1 MKARSTKSAR
11 VPWKHSE
18 ASQEYSVTLPIYL
31 AFCAMAAALRPW
43 NRQDAKFNVI
53 VCPQEDYD
61 FGVFQTAGRILLQ
74 SIGDQERPWVHEL
87 SIKWQ
92 RDEALALERERSVF
106 IKPTDHEIDDGQR
119 IFADAIVDIP
129 RRSRR
134 HAEAALRR
142 FNLPINDMDIELL
155 LTEPW
160 ARLQGAFQPRRS
172 PTLAFERLR
181 RIPQHSAPIVV
192 PLREISGPTL
202 ADLHGLSSAVEWGND
217 LAVDLANYKTGGLP
231 WEAIDSGAM
240 LSGPPGTGKTMF
252 ARALANTCDVPIIYG
267 SFASWQ
273 EKGSLDAVL
282 KAMRAAF
289 DEAAE
294 KAPSILFLDE
304 VDAFGD
310 RSVSDHNQAY
320 MTGVITGLLQLLDG
334 FERRT
339 GVVVLAA
346 CNHPDRVDS
355 AIRRAGRL
363 NRHIEI
369 PLPDGDARRAI
380 VRFHSGI
387 ELTADEAKKFDLATE
402 GLAGADLELLVK
414 DAKRAAR
421 RQRANLSPSHILDQL
436 PRVIE
441 LPEDYLRVVAVHEAG
456 HALVA
461 VETGFA
467 AVAKVSLSTHKVVG
481 STSQIGY
488 VAYALPPLMRR
499 TRVEHLNEIAVYL
512 GGAAAETEVFG
523 SFDGGSSGA
532 DSADLNVVTRLAT
545 ILECGL
551 GMGQTLVVEDRR
563 DRRLEQLR
571 DGNHELRQR
580 VHDVIAAEF
589 DRARAIIRNQRA
601 ALDEVVEQL
610 MLSKELTGEQV
621 VEIVK
626 RYRTSAVSLAKMP
639 RRMGS

>member
-1 MKARSTKSAR
+1 MRSTKSAR
-11 VPWKHSE
+11 VPWRCAE
-18 ASQEYSVTLPIYL
+18 PGQEYKVTLPIYL
-31 AFCAMAAALRPW
+31 AFCAIGAALRPW

-53 VCPQEDYD
+53 LCPQEDYD
-61 FGVFQTAGRILLQ
+61 FGAFQTAGRILLR
-74 SIGDQERPWVHEL
+74 SIGDQDRPWVHEL
-87 SIKWQ
+87 SKQWQ
-92 RDEALALERERSVF
+92 RDEVLALERDRAVF
-106 IKPTDHEIDDGQR
+106 IKPTDYEMDDGQR

-129 RRSRR
+129 RRCRR

-142 FNLPINDMDIELL
+142 FKLPINDRDIELL

-160 ARLQGAFQPRRS
+160 SRLQGAFQPRRS

-181 RIPQHSAPIVV
+181 RIPQPSAPIVA

-202 ADLHGLSSAVEWGND
+202 ADLHGLSSAVQWGND
-217 LAVDLANYKTGGLP
+217 LAIDLADYKAGGLP
-231 WEAIDSGAM
+231 WDAIDSGVM

-252 ARALANTCDVPIIYG
+252 ARALANTCDVPITYG

-273 EKGSLDAVL
+273 EKGSLDDVL

-310 RSVSDHNQAY
+310 RTVSDRNQAY

-369 PLPDGDARRAI
+369 PLPDSEARRAI
-380 VRFHSGI
+380 VRYHSGI
-387 ELTADEAKKFDLATE
+387 ELTAGEAEKFDLATE

-414 DAKRAAR
+414 DARRAAR
-421 RQRANLSPSHILDQL
+421 RQRANLSPSHILDHL
-436 PRVIE
+436 PRMIE

-467 AVAKVSLSTHKVVG
+467 AVAKVSVSTHKVVG
-481 STSQIGY
+481 SLSEIGY
-488 VAYALPPLMRR
+488 VAYAFPPLMRR
-499 TRVEHLNEIAVYL
+499 TRAEHLNEIAVFL
-512 GGAAAETEVFG
+512 GGIAAETEVFG
-523 SFDGGSSGA
+523 SFDAGSSGPE
-532 DSADLNVVTRLAT
+532 SADLNVVTRLAT
-545 ILECGL
+545 VLESGL
-551 GMGQTLVVEDRR
+551 GMGHTMVVEDRR
-563 DRRLEQLR
+563 VRRLEQLR
-571 DGNHELRQR
+571 DGNPELRQR

-589 DRARAIIRNQRA
+589 DRAKALIRNQRA
-601 ALDEVVEQL
+601 ALDKLVEQL
-610 MLSKELTGEQV
+610 MLTKELSGEKV
-621 VEIVK
+621 VEIVT
-626 RYRTSAVSLAKMP
+626 RYRKSSVSLAKMP
-639 RRMGS
+639 RRMGG